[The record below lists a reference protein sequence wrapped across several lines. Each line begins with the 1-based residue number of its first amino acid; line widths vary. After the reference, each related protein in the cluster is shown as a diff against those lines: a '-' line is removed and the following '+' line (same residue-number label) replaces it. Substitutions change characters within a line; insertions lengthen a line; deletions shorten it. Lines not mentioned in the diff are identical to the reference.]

1 MNNFVQELKET
12 EFTIDNSAEIQI
24 DEQLNNLV
32 SGGVNPEDAETED
45 TNVICFIFK

>member
-32 SGGVNPEDAETED
+32 SGGVNPEDAETEA
-45 TNVICFIFK
+45 TNYICVVF